1 MTKEDIHILLIE
13 DEKEIARF
21 IELELNCEG
30 YKVEVANDGMQGL
43 MAARQNN
50 PDLIILDR
58 MLPQINGI
66 EICKRL
72 RQNSE
77 VPIIMLTAKVEY
89 SDRVEGLDAGAN
101 DYLVKPFNLD
111 ELLARVRVQ
120 LRNSK
125 TITKTRYQF
134 LDLIL
139 DTQTREITRRENK
152 IMLSPKEFDLLLLF
166 MNSPKHVLNREKI
179 LESIWGWD
187 FEGEDNV
194 LEVYMHS
201 LREKIE
207 IANSPRILHT
217 VRGVGYV
224 LREPI

>member
-1 MTKEDIHILLIE
+1 MTNNDIHILLIE

-21 IELELNCEG
+21 IQLELECEG
-30 YKVEVANDGMQGL
+30 YKVEVVHDGMLGL

-72 RQNSE
+72 RLNSD
-77 VPIIMLTAKVEY
+77 VPIIMLTAKVDY
-89 SDRVEGLDAGAN
+89 SERVEGLDAGAN
-101 DYLVKPFNLD
+101 DYLTKPFNLD

-125 TITKTRYQF
+125 RTAKNRFQF
-134 LDLIL
+134 LDLVM
-139 DTQTREITRRENK
+139 DTQTREIFRGENK
-152 IMLSPKEFDLLLLF
+152 IILSPKEFDLLLYF
-166 MNSPKHVLNREKI
+166 ISNPRHVLSRNKI
-179 LESIWGWD
+179 LEQVWGWD
-187 FEGEDNV
+187 FEGEDNI

-201 LREKIE
+201 LREKLE
-207 IANSPRILHT
+207 ISNLPRILHT

-224 LREPI
+224 LKEPI

>member
-21 IELELNCEG
+21 IELELSCEG

-66 EICKRL
+66 EICKRI
-72 RQNSE
+72 RQNSD

-125 TITKTRYQF
+125 TINKTRFQF

-187 FEGEDNV
+187 FECEDNV

-224 LREPI
+224 LREPL

>member
-1 MTKEDIHILLIE
+1 MNKENIHILLIE

-21 IELELNCEG
+21 IELELGCEG
-30 YKVEVANDGMQGL
+30 YKVEVAPDGMQGL
-43 MAARQNN
+43 IAARQNN
-50 PDLIILDR
+50 PDLIILDW
-58 MLPQINGI
+58 MLPQMNGI

-72 RQNSE
+72 RQTSD
-77 VPIIMLTAKVEY
+77 VPIIMLTAKVDY

-101 DYLVKPFNLD
+101 DYLIKPFNLD

-125 TITKTRYQF
+125 TSNKTRFQF

-139 DTQTREITRRENK
+139 DTQTREITRGENK
-152 IMLSPKEFDLLLLF
+152 IILSPKEFDLLLLF
-166 MNSPKHVLNREKI
+166 LSSPKHVLTREKI
-179 LESIWGWD
+179 LENVWGWD

-194 LEVYMHS
+194 LEVYMHN

-207 IANSPRILHT
+207 INNLPRILHT
-217 VRGVGYV
+217 IRGVGYV
-224 LREPI
+224 LREPL